1 MGKRGYWCGG
11 RLPLYIAGFCIAGV
25 LDPFTPLG
33 IAEWLIE
40 VTMVCIAAIRG
51 GRLETIIVATVATVW
66 TFAGLWASPT
76 DGLPLWLELL
86 NRLGAIVVIWTA
98 VYLAAQRRKA
108 EGEVR
113 ILQGLLPICASCK
126 RIRHDDDQ
134 WENLESYISEHSEA
148 TFTHGLCPGCAA
160 KYYEELERT

>member
-1 MGKRGYWCGG
+1 
-11 RLPLYIAGFCIAGV
+11 
-25 LDPFTPLG
+25 
-33 IAEWLIE
+33 
-40 VTMVCIAAIRG
+40 
-51 GRLETIIVATVATVW
+51 LETIIVATVATVW

-86 NRLGAIVVIWTA
+86 NRLAAIVVIWTA